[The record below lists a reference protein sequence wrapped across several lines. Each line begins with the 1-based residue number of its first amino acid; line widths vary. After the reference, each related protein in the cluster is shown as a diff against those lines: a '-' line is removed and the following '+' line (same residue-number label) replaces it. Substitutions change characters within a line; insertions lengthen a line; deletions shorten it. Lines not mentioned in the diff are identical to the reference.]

1 MLCLRQLAPVGLE
14 PIDLTLGDGDCLT
27 VTGPSGSGKT
37 VFLRAIADL
46 DLNGGD
52 AETASL
58 VRSKVEA
65 PTWRASVAYV
75 PAESGWWADEVGSHM
90 PEGDAEPLL
99 ASVGLE
105 LSCLEW
111 TVSRLSTG
119 ERQRLALV
127 RALISKPDV
136 LLLDEP
142 TSALDADSTALVEQV
157 IKDHQARGAT
167 VVLVTHD
174 AEQRRR
180 FSVRHAHIDHGR
192 LEMQDDEV
200 GA

>member
-1 MLCLRQLAPVGLE
+1 MLRLRQLAPAGLE
-14 PIDLTLGDGDCLT
+14 PVDLTLDDGACLT
-27 VTGPSGSGKT
+27 VSGPSGSGKT
-37 VFLRAIADL
+37 IFLRAIADL
-46 DLNGGD
+46 DLNGGE

-58 VRSKVEA
+58 VRSNVEA
-65 PTWRASVAYV
+65 STWRTSVAYV
-75 PAESGWWADEVGSHM
+75 PAESGWWADSVGPHM
-90 PEGDAEPLL
+90 PEGDPAPLL
-99 ASVGLE
+99 ESVGLD

-127 RALISKPDV
+127 RALMSNPNV

-142 TSALDADSTALVEQV
+142 TSALDADSTAQVEQL
-157 IKDHQARGAT
+157 IKDHQVRGAT

-180 FSVRHAHIDHGR
+180 FPGCYAHIDHGR
-192 LEMQDDEV
+192 LEIQDEEV
-200 GA
+200 GT